1 MSGSSQDRLERKPH
15 SRSAAGVGVAGAAAV
30 LLVVCLGIV
39 PRLTEPYRLLMAALA
54 VALLVLV
61 YAWLRVDPH
70 LARTQE
76 GWALI
81 RTLRLPDKTRVR
93 VLRQGGVYQ
102 SATYLDERRFE
113 PVFAYQRA
121 FDVLFETEGT
131 LRAVRGSGVAHVL
144 AIGGGGY
151 AWPKHTLM
159 HHPDLQMDVVEID
172 GAVTE
177 IARRWFFVDELQRM
191 AGDRLQLVTADGRA
205 FIEDAP
211 RAAYDAVVNDTF
223 AGGEPVR
230 ALASVEALRTVRACL
245 VPNGLYLANVVSRD
259 EGEDLTFLRDTVATC
274 AALFARVWVVPA
286 TDEDLGGEDN
296 YIVIASDGDYSFA
309 DAVPF
314 DEEFLGTEI
323 HDGSD

>member
-1 MSGSSQDRLERKPH
+1 MSDSSQDMHGRK
-15 SRSAAGVGVAGAAAV
+15 SCGRSAAGVGAAGIAAV
-30 LLVVCLGIV
+30 LLAVCLGIV

-54 VALLVLV
+54 VVLLVLV
-61 YAWLRVDPH
+61 YAWLRIDPH

-102 SATYLDERRFE
+102 SATYLDGRRFE

-121 FDVLFETEGT
+121 FDVLFEAEGS
-131 LRAVRGSGVAHVL
+131 LRAVHGGAIERVL

-151 AWPKHTLM
+151 AWPKHALL
-159 HHPDLQMDVVEID
+159 HHPDLRMDVVEID
-172 GAVTE
+172 AAVTE

-191 AGDRLQLVTADGRA
+191 AGDRLRLVTADGRA

-223 AGGEPVR
+223 AGSEPVR
-230 ALASVEALRTVRACL
+230 ALASVEALQAVRAVL
-245 VPNGLYLANVVSRD
+245 APDGLYLANVVSCD

-274 AALFARVWVVPA
+274 AAVFAHVWVVPA

-296 YIVIASDGDYSFA
+296 FIVIASDSDYSFA

-314 DEEFLGTEI
+314 DEAFLGTEI
-323 HDGSD
+323 RDGSD

>member
-1 MSGSSQDRLERKPH
+1 MSDSLQDMPARKARG
-15 SRSAAGVGVAGAAAV
+15 RSAAGVGAAGAAAV

-39 PRLTEPYRLLMAALA
+39 PRLAEPHKLLMAALA
-54 VALLVLV
+54 VALLVLA
-61 YAWLRVDPH
+61 YAWLLIDPH

-121 FDVLFETEGT
+121 FDALFEAEGT
-131 LRAVRGSGVAHVL
+131 LRAVRGSGIARVL

-151 AWPKHTLM
+151 AWPKHALL
-159 HHPDLQMDVVEID
+159 HHPDLRMDVVEID
-172 GAVTE
+172 SAVTE

-191 AGDRLQLVTADGRA
+191 AGDRLRLVTADGRA

-223 AGGEPVR
+223 AGSEPVR
-230 ALASVEALRTVRACL
+230 ALASVEALRAARACL
-245 VPNGLYLANVVSRD
+245 IPGGLYLANVVSRD
-259 EGEDLTFLRDTVATC
+259 EGEDLTFLCDTVATC
-274 AALFARVWVVPA
+274 AEVFSRVWVVPA
-286 TDEDLGGEDN
+286 TDEELGGEDN

-314 DEEFLGTEI
+314 DEAFLGTPI
-323 HDGSD
+323 RDASD